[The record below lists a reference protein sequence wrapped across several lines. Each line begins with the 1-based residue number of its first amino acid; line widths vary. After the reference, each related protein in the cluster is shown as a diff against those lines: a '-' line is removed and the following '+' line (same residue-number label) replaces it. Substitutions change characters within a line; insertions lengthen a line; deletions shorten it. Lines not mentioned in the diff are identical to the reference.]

1 MNNLI
6 VSALNGLIVVL
17 LFEYLFIRHLRKE
30 LKDVKKKNE
39 DDLREVFQ
47 LRGENACLREEV
59 ECLKRGGEVELQK
72 LREENRSLTLRNR
85 KVKDTLDLIMV
96 VLEALDKA
104 HKKQNRDRAQLRVQ
118 NAKLRK
124 ELLEQIE
131 HQNEDKQ

>member
-59 ECLKRGGEVELQK
+59 KCLKRGGEVELQK

-104 HKKQNRDRAQLRVQ
+104 HKKQDEEMQ
-118 NAKLRK
+118 KLRQQNEALHK
-124 ELLEQIE
+124 ELLEQDE
-131 HQNEDKQ
+131 RQKHDKQ

>member
-1 MNNLI
+1 MIRTMNNLI

-59 ECLKRGGEVELQK
+59 KSSFKNSERRIAV
-72 LREENRSLTLRNR
+72 
-85 KVKDTLDLIMV
+85 
-96 VLEALDKA
+96 
-104 HKKQNRDRAQLRVQ
+104 
-118 NAKLRK
+118 
-124 ELLEQIE
+124 
-131 HQNEDKQ
+131 

>member
-59 ECLKRGGEVELQK
+59 ECLERGGEVELQK

-104 HKKQNRDRAQLRVQ
+104 HKKQDEEMQ
-118 NAKLRK
+118 KLRQQNEALHK
-124 ELLEQIE
+124 ELLEQDE
-131 HQNEDKQ
+131 RQKHDKQ

>member
-85 KVKDTLDLIMV
+85 MVKDTLDLIMV
-96 VLEALDKA
+96 VLEARDKA
-104 HKKQNRDRAQLRVQ
+104 LKKQDEEMQ
-118 NAKLRK
+118 KLRQQNEALHK
-124 ELLEQIE
+124 ELLEQDE
-131 HQNEDKQ
+131 RQKHDKQ